1 MICLSIDE
9 RIDRPIEAAYD
20 QGHIPGAIIWN
31 AYTDF
36 RDSTYRPVS
45 SAELQRLLSR
55 SGIGP
60 DTTVVVYGYAAAL
73 GFWLMKA
80 HGHEDVRMLA
90 GRRDQWVEAGGEWT
104 TEVPQ
109 PEESRYPLP
118 AADED
123 IFASRQA
130 VEAAIGEHRQVSLD
144 VRSEAEYTG
153 GRFWPSGAAEDVG
166 RPGHI
171 PGAVNVPIDSLR
183 RENGD
188 PKSAEEL
195 RQILENAGVTKEMAV
210 ITYCTIGNRASEV
223 WHALKYEL
231 DYPDAPGVPFC
242 IAQWTVVGDC
252 DRDASLLRLVL
263 PAGYLWRPA
272 RFVSRHLAWAFS
284 GGLPGIQLQWRD
296 A

>member
-1 MICLSIDE
+1 
-9 RIDRPIEAAYD
+9 
-20 QGHIPGAIIWN
+20 
-31 AYTDF
+31 
-36 RDSTYRPVS
+36 
-45 SAELQRLLSR
+45 
-55 SGIGP
+55 
-60 DTTVVVYGYAAAL
+60 
-73 GFWLMKA
+73 MKA
-80 HGHEDVRMLA
+80 HGHKDLRMLA

-195 RQILENAGVTKEMAV
+195 WQILENAGVTKEAAV
-210 ITYCTIGNRASEV
+210 ITYCTIGNRASEA
-223 WHALKYEL
+223 WHALKYDL
-231 DYPDAPGVPFC
+231 DYPDARVYYGSWVDWGKRSDTPVE
-242 IAQWTVVGDC
+242 Q
-252 DRDASLLRLVL
+252 
-263 PAGYLWRPA
+263 
-272 RFVSRHLAWAFS
+272 
-284 GGLPGIQLQWRD
+284 
-296 A
+296 